1 MAEPFVFHFSP
12 GLDGAPLLMVIA
24 DLDMACG
31 LCKHPQI
38 QRFYHATPF
47 EDLTVSTYKELVATT
62 YLKGG
67 YECENC
73 GEQCGPEHVERS
85 TLTLGFPDD
94 SGLIRGFWSRDAGVR
109 YVLIPERRLD
119 PQALPGFSPPPEARE
134 TLTEADILSRLGRPL
149 SLRMC
154 WRGLA
159 DQALSEAD
167 ELWIEMKAGTLG
179 LRPHGMNNEE
189 RETDLDPGTD
199 IDELEID
206 LPSTATAW
214 LGKVRA
220 QAVSNA
226 DFELFATIDLE
237 LLKAIIDR
245 TFGVAQITYEL
256 DPETLEISNIKTPQ
270 SIEFSGKLNLEA
282 LAEESVVRG
291 LMPGDLAR
299 LKAEE
304 VVGQLLRVWKPTL
317 FEHGGALE

>member
-47 EDLTVSTYKELVATT
+47 EDLTVSTYKELVACA

-94 SGLIRGFWSRDAGVR
+94 SGLIRGFWARNAGVR

-119 PQALPGFSPPPEARE
+119 PQALPGFSPPPEAE
-134 TLTEADILSRLGRPL
+134 ELLTEAQILGRLGRPL

-159 DQALSEAD
+159 DQALSEDD
-167 ELWIEMKAGTLG
+167 ELWIEMKSGTLG
-179 LRPHGMNNEE
+179 LRPSESSDEE
-189 RETDLDPGTD
+189 PETDADEFET
-199 IDELEID
+199 DELEIG
-206 LPSTATAW
+206 LPPNAAAW
-214 LGKVRA
+214 LGKSRS
-220 QAVSNA
+220 QKLTDA

-237 LLKAIIDR
+237 ILKAIIER
-245 TFGVAQITYEL
+245 TFGVAQITYDL
-256 DPETLEISNIKTPQ
+256 DSETLEISNIKTPQ
-270 SIEFSGKLNLEA
+270 GIEFSGKLNLEA

-291 LMPGDLAR
+291 LMAGDLAR

-317 FEHGGALE
+317 FEHGGVLE